1 MSFSSQV
8 KEELAAQIPLARH
21 CQLAE
26 LAAIL
31 LTNGHFSVGT
41 AGNQLTIRAESSAM
55 QKKCFTILQKAF
67 NIVEGNGLGRDESS
81 IRITDEELIR
91 RILSA
96 IKQWD
101 EKSGYQERHQADVRL
116 LAESCCRRAFIRGC
130 FLCAGSIST
139 PDKFYHYEIDCSQE
153 ELAVQIKEMLRQFSL
168 DAKII
173 LRKKYY
179 VVYLKEGDQISDALS
194 IMEAPKAVMEFEN
207 VRILKDVRNRVNRSV
222 NCETANINK
231 TAAAAAEQLE
241 AIEYLRDHVGLEFL
255 PKGLEDAARARLE
268 RPEASLAE
276 LGESLEPPVGKS
288 GINHRL
294 RKLKALADQ
303 YRENKEDN

>member
-294 RKLKALADQ
+294 RKLKALAAVPTN
-303 YRENKEDN
+303 RARSV